1 LGIKKM
7 ERTGKALQTVLMRGV
22 FFLVGRRNRA
32 AIRVMKAK
40 LGERNF
46 VKDRCL
52 GELASPNRQEQR
64 LHDQS
69 IDRDYADQPSPEWPQ
84 FRTCLIWSGLHAHRA

>member
-1 LGIKKM
+1 
-7 ERTGKALQTVLMRGV
+7 MRGV

-32 AIRVMKAK
+32 AIRVMKAE
-40 LGERNF
+40 LRERNLIE
-46 VKDRCL
+46 DRCL
-52 GELASPNRQEQR
+52 SKLASRNRQEQR

-69 IDRDYADQPSPEWPQ
+69 IDRNDADQPSPERPQ